1 MFQANIL
8 NSSWIS
14 ESRIKHGKLY
24 FFVIYLWIWKH
35 KLQVSCVSK
44 NKWVLDVLYW
54 ECLQLIYWN
63 ICATWTGVTTSF
75 SGTVF
80 FFSSSLPLTQCLVKI
95 VILITLVFIHVN
107 GNFNKEKNCNVVIE
121 TEQLYQPSVWI

>member
-1 MFQANIL
+1 MLAANIL
-8 NSSWIS
+8 
-14 ESRIKHGKLY
+14 EHLC
-24 FFVIYLWIWKH
+24 YLNRCNH
-35 KLQVSCVSK
+35 KLQRNC
-44 NKWVLDVLYW
+44 
-54 ECLQLIYWN
+54 I
-63 ICATWTGVTTSF
+63 F
-75 SGTVF
+75 F